1 MDRAAHVEPEAT
13 SVQRSATNAVVT
25 AFFDK
30 RTCSVQYVV
39 SDPETKRCAIIDPVL
54 DFEPKSG
61 ATATHSA
68 DAILEHIRSERLVPD
83 WVLDTH
89 PHADHFSA
97 AGYLKDKTGAR
108 TAIGEKVVEIQ
119 RLWKDLY
126 NLPAS
131 FPTDGSQWDKLFADG
146 ERFNIG
152 NLTCEVL
159 FSPGH
164 TLASI
169 TYLVGN
175 AAFIHDTLFMPDGG
189 TARCDFPGGSA
200 RALWRTIQRILALP
214 DDTRLF
220 TGHDYMPGGRE
231 PRWES
236 TVAQQEA
243 ENIHLRKARTEAEF
257 VLLREARDRT
267 LPMPKL
273 ILAALQV
280 NIASGRLPDPESNG
294 RRYLKLP
301 LDALENA
308 VWDE

>member
-1 MDRAAHVEPEAT
+1 MNGTLIKP
-13 SVQRSATNAVVT
+13 VVA

-39 SDPETKRCAIIDPVL
+39 SCPDTRRCAVIDPVL

-61 ATATHSA
+61 ATATYSA
-68 DAILEHIRSERLVPD
+68 DAILEHMRSERLGLD

-108 TAIGEKVVEIQ
+108 AATGEKVVEVQ
-119 RLWKDLY
+119 RLWKSLY
-126 NLPAS
+126 NLPDS
-131 FPTDGSQWDKLFADG
+131 FRTDGSQWDKLFADG
-146 ERFNIG
+146 ERFSIG
-152 NLTCEVL
+152 NLTCEVML
-159 FSPGH
+159 SPGH

-169 TYLVGN
+169 TYVVSD
-175 AAFIHDTLFMPDGG
+175 AAFVHDTLFMPDGG

-200 RALWRTIQRILALP
+200 KALWTSIQRILALP
-214 DDTRLF
+214 ANTRLF

-236 TVAQQEA
+236 TVAQQNA
-243 ENIHLRKARTEAEF
+243 DNIHLLKARTEAEF
-257 VLLREARDRT
+257 VSLREARDRT
-267 LPMPKL
+267 LAMPKL

-280 NIASGRLPDPESNG
+280 NIAGGRLPEPESNG
-294 RRYLKLP
+294 RRYLKIP
-301 LDALENA
+301 MDALKHA
-308 VWDE
+308 IWDE

>member
-1 MDRAAHVEPEAT
+1 MNDTLIKP
-13 SVQRSATNAVVT
+13 AVA

-39 SDPETKRCAIIDPVL
+39 SCPDTKRCAVIDPVL
-54 DFEPKSG
+54 NFEPKSG
-61 ATATHSA
+61 ATATYSA
-68 DAILEHIRSERLVPD
+68 DAILERIQAERLVLD

-108 TAIGEKVVEIQ
+108 TATGQKVIEVQ
-119 RLWKDLY
+119 RLWKVLY
-126 NLPAS
+126 NLPDS
-131 FPTDGSQWDKLFADG
+131 FRTDGSQWDKLFGDG
-146 ERFNIG
+146 ERFSIG
-152 NLTCEVL
+152 NLTCEVML
-159 FSPGH
+159 SPGH

-169 TYLVGN
+169 TYVVSD
-175 AAFIHDTLFMPDGG
+175 AAFVHDTLFMPDGG

-200 RALWRTIQRILALP
+200 KALWTSIRRILALP
-214 DDTRLF
+214 ANTRLF

-236 TVAQQEA
+236 TVAQQKA
-243 ENIHLRKARTEAEF
+243 DNIHLRKAQTEDEF
-257 VLLREARDRT
+257 VSLRETRDRT

-273 ILAALQV
+273 MLSALQV
-280 NIASGRLPDPESNG
+280 NIAGGRLPEPDSNG
-294 RRYLKLP
+294 RRYLKTP

>member
-1 MDRAAHVEPEAT
+1 MSGFPQAQDMDLPALSTDP
-13 SVQRSATNAVVT
+13 VVD
-25 AFFDK
+25 AFYGK
-30 RTCSVQYVV
+30 RTGSLQYVV
-39 SDPETKRCAIIDPVL
+39 ADPETKHCAIVDPVL

-68 DAILEHIRSERLVPD
+68 DALLRYVQSEGYVLD

-97 AGYLKDKTGAR
+97 AGYLKDKTGVR
-108 TAIGEKVVEIQ
+108 IAIGEKVVEVQ
-119 RLWKDLY
+119 KLWNQLY
-126 NLPAS
+126 NLPD
-131 FPTDGSQWDKLFADG
+131 FPADGSQWGRLFADG

-159 FSPGH
+159 FCPGH

-169 TYLVGN
+169 TYVTGD
-175 AAFIHDTLFMPDGG
+175 AAFIHDTLLMPDGG

-200 RALWRTIQRILALP
+200 RALWHSIQRILSLP

-220 TGHDYMPGGRE
+220 TGHDYMPGRRE

-236 TVAQQEA
+236 TVRQQKTD
-243 ENIHLRKARTEAEF
+243 NIHLQKTKSEAEF
-257 VLLREARDRT
+257 VQLREQRDRT
-267 LPMPKL
+267 LAMPKL

-280 NIASGRLPDPESNG
+280 NINAGRLPEPESNG
-294 RRYLKLP
+294 ERYLKIP
-301 LDALENA
+301 LNALENA

>member
-1 MDRAAHVEPEAT
+1 MPGFPQAQDMDLPALGTDP
-13 SVQRSATNAVVT
+13 VVD
-25 AFFDK
+25 AFYDK
-30 RTCSVQYVV
+30 RTGGLQYVV
-39 SDPETKRCAIIDPVL
+39 ADPETKHCAIIDPVL

-68 DAILEHIRSERLVPD
+68 DALLRYVQSKAYVLD

-97 AGYLKDKTGAR
+97 ARYLKDKTGVR
-108 TAIGEKVVEIQ
+108 IAIGEKVVEVQ
-119 RLWKDLY
+119 KLWKRLY
-126 NLPAS
+126 NLPG
-131 FPTDGSQWDKLFADG
+131 FPADGSQWDKLFADG

-159 FSPGH
+159 FCPGH

-169 TYLVGN
+169 TYVVGD

-200 RALWRTIQRILALP
+200 RALWNTIQRILALP

-236 TVAQQEA
+236 TVQQQKK
-243 ENIHLRKARTEAEF
+243 ENIHLQKTKSEAEF
-257 VLLREARDRT
+257 VQLREQRDRT
-267 LPMPKL
+267 LAMPKL

-280 NIASGRLPDPESNG
+280 NINAGRLPEPESNG
-294 RRYLKLP
+294 ERYLKIP
-301 LDALENA
+301 LNALQNA